1 MKELDEATKSHR
13 IKKNESKSLVAP
25 ISKEANNLPQNS
37 LILLEDIDLIFEE
50 DEGFISAT
58 SQLVSNTK
66 RPIVMTCKDVCPHLN
81 KMAPEQNRIYFQKVV
96 GNRALTLLELISL
109 AETGSR
115 ISYECLTVSYFQ

>member
-58 SQLVSNTK
+58 SQLVSKTK